1 MHYKQLSV
9 SQYTTNMKLSPM
21 AYNQTEI
28 PLSSICPFQSLSLSL
43 SHHCGFELGKKPI
56 IIYLSMSL
64 FISMSVSF
72 HPSFFLSPH
81 IPMAWN
87 QTEIPFSHPSI
98 SSFPLFHSCS
108 HHPFLSPS
116 PYGSKP
122 SYLFIF
128 TSISLSIHFF
138 YSSLIFSM
146 QGQGGEG
153 GGGLSIPPSNVV
165 CLVISKTSQVRV

>member
-28 PLSSICPFQSLSLSL
+28 PLSSIYPFPSLSLSFSSL
-43 SHHCGFELGKKPI
+43 WFFELGKKPI

-72 HPSFFLSPH
+72 HPYFFLSFIFPWLGTRLKSH
-81 IPMAWN
+81 LAI
-87 QTEIPFSHPSI
+87 HPSLL
-98 SSFPLFHSCS
+98 SHYFTLVPTP

-138 YSSLIFSM
+138 YSSLIISM
-146 QGQGGEG
+146 RGQGGEG
-153 GGGLSIPPSNVV
+153 GCLSHRQT
-165 CLVISKTSQVRV
+165 LYARV